1 MTKLPLTTL
10 PGYALVQLEKKYQ
23 SGLTS
28 DREKYSTNSSGTLID
43 LTISADAYPEY
54 FPVEDLLQHY
64 QQFTGKTVYF
74 TPYEDGDIIKIED
87 TEYVFVPIKALRGGK
102 V

>member
-1 MTKLPLTTL
+1 MKNIPLKVL
-10 PGYALVQLEKKYQ
+10 PGYALIQIAEKYQ
-23 SGLTS
+23 SGLIA
-28 DREKYSTNSSGTLID
+28 DRDKYSTNSSGTLLD
-43 LTISADAYPEY
+43 LTISADAYPEH
-54 FPVEDLLQHY
+54 FPVEELLQHY

-87 TEYVFVPIKALRGGK
+87 TEYVFVPVKALRGGK